1 MLTPAEGV
9 KIVLGV
15 GEKKVIDVVVD
26 VEERPNVDLV
36 PFFCQ
41 KLHEDKNDHP
51 FMQLTGKVKKYDAKF
66 KEHS

>member
-41 KLHEDKNDHP
+41 KLH
-51 FMQLTGKVKKYDAKF
+51 
-66 KEHS
+66 